1 MGKMYPKQAVE
12 IVRKLLKDCTE
23 DSAST
28 LFGVLSPRQVHAIT
42 FLANFV
48 DEVRQAKDLVRVIER
63 LCDEGIIY
71 PADEKR
77 SKEWKGGNQ

>member
-1 MGKMYPKQAVE
+1 MRKMYPKQAVE
-12 IVRKLLKDCTE
+12 IARNLLKDCTE

-48 DEVRQAKDLVRVIER
+48 DEVRQAKDIVLIIDR
-63 LCDEGIIY
+63 LLDEGIIY

-77 SKEWKGGNQ
+77 GKERKGGNQ